1 MEDFMT
7 EKKDW
12 QEYNSML
19 KEWDDIYHQ
28 AAQRCGLSNAAYW
41 LLYTL
46 CDEEQEL
53 SQNDFCKQWFLSK
66 QTVNSAIAALK
77 KEGYITLD
85 TVSHSRR
92 KIIRL
97 TKEGEAFCQEKVKPF
112 LDADRASL
120 SELSPKERSLML
132 SLMQKQ
138 LSLLKKGVQNLWK

>member
-120 SELSPKERSLML
+120 SELSPEERSLML

-138 LSLLKKGVQNLWK
+138 LSLLKTGVQNLWK

>member
-1 MEDFMT
+1 MT

-97 TKEGEAFCQEKVKPF
+97 TKEGEAFCQEKGKPF

-120 SELSPKERSLML
+120 SGLSPEERSLML

-138 LSLLKKGVQNLWK
+138 LSLLKTGVQNLWK

>member
-1 MEDFMT
+1 MT

-120 SELSPKERSLML
+120 SELSPEERSLML

-138 LSLLKKGVQNLWK
+138 LSLFKKGVQNLWK

>member
-1 MEDFMT
+1 MT

-12 QEYNSML
+12 REYNSML

-77 KEGYITLD
+77 KEGYIILD

-97 TKEGEAFCQEKVKPF
+97 TKEGESFCQEKVKPF

-120 SELSPKERSLML
+120 SGLSPEERSLML

-138 LSLLKKGVQNLWK
+138 LSLFKKGVQNLWK

>member
-1 MEDFMT
+1 MT

-120 SELSPKERSLML
+120 SGLSPEGRSLML

-138 LSLLKKGVQNLWK
+138 LSLLKTGVQNLWK

>member
-1 MEDFMT
+1 MT

-12 QEYNSML
+12 QEHNSML

-97 TKEGEAFCQEKVKPF
+97 TKEGETFCQEKVKPF

-120 SELSPKERSLML
+120 SGLSPEERSLML

-138 LSLLKKGVQNLWK
+138 LSLLKTGVQNLWK